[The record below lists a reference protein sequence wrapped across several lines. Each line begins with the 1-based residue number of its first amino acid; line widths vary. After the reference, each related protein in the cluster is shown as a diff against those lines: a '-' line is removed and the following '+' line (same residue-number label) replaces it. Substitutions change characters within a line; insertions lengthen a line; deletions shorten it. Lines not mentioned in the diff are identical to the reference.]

1 MPNTNDIGGT
11 KELEQFEVIFYDED
25 EKTVLD
31 RQLVSSGE
39 KVVYTGAE
47 PFKEPINGV
56 SYKFVGW
63 TGEENL
69 ESVTDNLALVAK
81 YEAET
86 NTVDKENALLKA
98 SLENARNTNLN
109 ATVEAGQ
116 KVSEQQKA
124 TEKDSRT
131 SEEIVNEII
140 TKGKTEIGID
150 ANKDNVER

>member
-1 MPNTNDIGGT
+1 M
-11 KELEQFEVIFYDED
+11 EQFEVIFYDED

-31 RQLVSSGE
+31 RQLVESGS
-39 KVVYTGAE
+39 KVEYKGEE
-47 PFKEPINGV
+47 PFKEPINGI

-69 ESVTDNLALVAK
+69 ESVTGNLVLVAK
-81 YEAET
+81 FDAET
-86 NTVDKENALLKA
+86 NTENKEDALLKA
-98 SLENARNTNLN
+98 SLENAKNTNLN

-124 TEKDSRT
+124 AEKDSRT
-131 SEEIVNEII
+131 SEEIVNEILAN
-140 TKGKTEIGID
+140 GKTEIGVE